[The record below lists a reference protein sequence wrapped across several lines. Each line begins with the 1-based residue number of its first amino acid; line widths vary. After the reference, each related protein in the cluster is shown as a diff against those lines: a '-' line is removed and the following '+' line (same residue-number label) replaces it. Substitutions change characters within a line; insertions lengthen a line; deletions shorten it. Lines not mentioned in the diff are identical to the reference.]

1 MHCIEAVMYAVIN
14 LQPNVRMSLL
24 SIQVAS
30 LLYDH
35 DAKVAGMV
43 ETINGGTTSVGAQ
56 LRERQHPVTVKMR
69 KVSFEADG
77 DGHYKMTIGKGRED
91 RPFTVTC
98 PLATGDFPAMASWLP
113 TKGSTSA
120 HRYDRLSPP
129 SPPLPL
135 LPSLSSAAKAVGRRQ
150 HLDST
155 RLESTRLDPTR
166 RGQPSIT

>member
-1 MHCIEAVMYAVIN
+1 MYAVIN

-24 SIQVAS
+24 TIQVAS

-120 HRYDRLSPP
+120 HRYDRL
-129 SPPLPL
+129 
-135 LPSLSSAAKAVGRRQ
+135 
-150 HLDST
+150 
-155 RLESTRLDPTR
+155 
-166 RGQPSIT
+166 